1 MLCKERLEKIFEKCF
16 PTVIEKRLLGTQVQI
31 QHQTIILRE
40 DFWAHIRGFS
50 GLSTWPRPKG
60 TWNDVVPKGA
70 GW

>member
-16 PTVIEKRLLGTQVQI
+16 PTVIEKQLLGTQVQI